1 MLLLIPSCRTYI
13 TEEAVFVVFSMN
25 LPLSSLNRFRE
36 ETSGAPSTNGVPEVV
51 RTLIIEDSLGDV
63 YVLVNVLES
72 AGYVLDYRLVQSRE
86 HLEAALEAEVW
97 DMVISDFMLPNLSG
111 YDALLLTRQRD
122 AAHKRHTPFVMISGV
137 VGEEIAVDIIKAGAD
152 EFVTKGNFERLK
164 IAIQRELRSLR
175 EREEIRASFS
185 ADALRTNTQMRQ
197 QGEERLQVLIEHS
210 QDIITM
216 LDSDLKILYQSPF
229 FYQKFG
235 YTEEQVVGRAILRIL
250 HPDDRA
256 DLVGTLQD
264 MIRKPNVSFTATFRL
279 QAADGRYIAIESIG
293 RNLLHDTAIQALV
306 LNSRDVSER
315 RNVEEALRQSEQQYR
330 SLVDNLAEG
339 IVITDANDKVIV
351 ANPAAEKAFGVE
363 TGQLTGRFVQ
373 EFLSAESQQIVLLQ
387 NEARRA
393 GQIGR
398 YEIEL
403 IRPNG
408 TKRWQAI
415 NSSPRYDEHG
425 NFSGSFVIFNDVT
438 ERKNNDEAN
447 VLFSQFLERRID
459 ERTEQI
465 KRANAELKH
474 EIQER
479 KRMEEMLLQSGERL
493 NSLLKNASDVIT
505 IVDAEGRISYESPA
519 CEKVFGFDP
528 FERIGKNFVENVYFE
543 AVRTVREFLAAV
555 VAHPDVP
562 QTVEFKYLRG
572 EIYVWIETTASNQLE
587 NPAVGGIVLNSREV
601 SMRKEAEQELKRALQ
616 QEKELN
622 DLKSRFIS
630 MVSHEFRTPLTVMN
644 SSAEIL
650 RAGIGRT
657 SEEKQILHIE
667 RVLAAGQRIEQ
678 MLNDV
683 LLLARGEAGKTR
695 AVFAPLHLNEFCAE
709 IANELEHNAE
719 TKRIHYTFHGKS
731 EPLPALDEKLMRSIV
746 TNLLSNALKYSDDEV
761 EFDVECTEDYIVI
774 TISDTGIGIPHNDQK
789 HLFEA
794 FHRAP
799 NAIHIK
805 GTGLGMS
812 IVKYAVDAHDGTIE
826 FSSAEDQGTTFEV
839 ILPFRTESSAVVL
852 S

>member
-1 MLLLIPSCRTYI
+1 MKYSFTSSHLH
-13 TEEAVFVVFSMN
+13 EA
-25 LPLSSLNRFRE
+25 SSFD
-36 ETSGAPSTNGVPEVV
+36 TISNGGIEVI
-51 RTLIIEDSLGDV
+51 RTLIIEDSLSDV

-72 AGYVLDYRLVQSRE
+72 EGYLLDYRLVQSKE
-86 HLEAALEAEVW
+86 HLQSALEAETW
-97 DMVISDFMLPNLSG
+97 DIIISDFMLPNLSG
-111 YDALLLTRQRD
+111 YEALLLTRQHD
-122 AAHKRHTPFVMISGV
+122 AAHKRHTPFVMISGLI
-137 VGEEIAVDIIKAGAD
+137 GEEFAVDLIKAGAD
-152 EFVTKGNFERLK
+152 DFITKGNFERLK
-164 IAIQRELRSLR
+164 AAVQRELRALQ
-175 EREEIRASFS
+175 ERESIKESFS
-185 ADALRTNTQMRQ
+185 ADAERSTQQARHES
-197 QGEERLQVLIEHS
+197 EERFRILVQNS
-210 QDIITM
+210 QDIISL
-216 LDSDLKILYQSPF
+216 LDAELNILYQSPY
-229 FYQKFG
+229 FYHKLG
-235 YTEEQVVGRAILRIL
+235 YTEDKILSTSALEII
-250 HPDDRA
+250 HPDDVPLAMLTLEQLLTNPTVTRTLTYRIRH
-256 DLVGTLQD
+256 DDGSYSLV
-264 MIRKPNVSFTATFRL
+264 
-279 QAADGRYIAIESIG
+279 ESIV
-293 RNLLHDTAIQALV
+293 RNLLHDENIHALV
-306 LNSRDVSER
+306 VNSRDISER

-330 SLVDNLAEG
+330 SLVENLAEG
-339 IVITDANDKVIV
+339 IVITDAADNIVV
-351 ANPAAEKAFGVE
+351 ANPAAEQAFGVE
-363 TGQLTGRFVQ
+363 NGKLIGRFVH
-373 EFLSAESQQIVLLQ
+373 EFLSEDSRKVVAEQ
-387 NEARRA
+387 NLARRE

-403 IRPNG
+403 TRPNG

-415 NSSPRYDEHG
+415 NSSPRFDEHG

-438 ERKNNDEAN
+438 ERKNNEEAN

-493 NSLLKNASDVIT
+493 NSLLRNASDVIT
-505 IVDAEGRISYESPA
+505 IVDEEGIISYESPA
-519 CEKVFGFDP
+519 SEKVFGFDP
-528 FERIGKNFVENVYFE
+528 FERIGKSFIENVYFE
-543 AVRTVREFLAAV
+543 AVRTVRDFLSAIV
-555 VAHPDVP
+555 EHSDTS

-572 EIYVWIETTASNQLE
+572 EEYVWIETTASNQLN

-601 SMRKEAEQELKRALQ
+601 SMRKEAEHELKRALQ

-657 SEEKQILHIE
+657 TPEKQTLHID
-667 RVLAAGQRIEQ
+667 RIMNAGHRIEQ

-709 IANELEHNAE
+709 IAAELEQNAE
-719 TKRIHYTFHGKS
+719 KRRIHYTFHGAS
-731 EPLPALDEKLMRSIV
+731 EPLPALDEKLMRSVV

-761 EFDVECTEDYIVI
+761 EFDVECTKDEITL
-774 TISDTGIGIPHNDQK
+774 TISDTGIGIPHDDQK

-794 FHRAP
+794 FHRAQ
-799 NAIHIK
+799 NAVNIK

-812 IVKYAVDAHDGTIE
+812 IVKYAVDAHEGTIE
-826 FSSAEDQGTTFEV
+826 FSSAEDQGTTFIV
-839 ILPFRTESSAVVL
+839 VLPFRTTSSAVIIPATMTAPER
-852 S
+852 